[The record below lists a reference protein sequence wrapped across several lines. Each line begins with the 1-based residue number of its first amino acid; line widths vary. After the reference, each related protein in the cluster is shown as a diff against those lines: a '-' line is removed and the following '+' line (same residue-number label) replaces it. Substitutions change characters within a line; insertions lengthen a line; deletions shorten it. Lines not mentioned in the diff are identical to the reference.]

1 MSGTT
6 GAAGGWSPRDFLA
19 NVVDPAIAAL
29 PLDEAEQGETAPV
42 LRLLLL
48 GTALQ
53 ESLLRHVEQLPNRD
67 GSRGPALGYFQ
78 MEPATHDDIWAN
90 YLAYRPVLAAQ
101 VRAVA
106 GIAAGRPEARLL
118 RKNHVYA
125 AVMARVL
132 YRRAK
137 GRLPQA
143 TEVATLAAYW
153 KAHYN
158 TALGKGK
165 AAEFEEK
172 LVKALAGS

>member
-1 MSGTT
+1 MSGTADT
-6 GAAGGWSPRDFLA
+6 ATAWSPRDFLA
-19 NVVDPAIAAL
+19 KVVGPAIAAL
-29 PLDEAEQGETAPV
+29 PLDEADQGETVPV

-53 ESLLRHVEQLPNRD
+53 ESLLRHVDQLPNRD

-90 YLAYRPVLAAQ
+90 YLAYRPALAAQ

-106 GIAAGRPEARLL
+106 GIAAGRPEAKLL
-118 RKNHVYA
+118 RTHHVYA
-125 AVMARVL
+125 AVMARLL
-132 YRRAK
+132 YRRVK

-143 TEVATLAAYW
+143 AEVPALAAYW

-165 AAEFEEK
+165 AIEFEEK
-172 LVKALAGS
+172 LAAVLDRL